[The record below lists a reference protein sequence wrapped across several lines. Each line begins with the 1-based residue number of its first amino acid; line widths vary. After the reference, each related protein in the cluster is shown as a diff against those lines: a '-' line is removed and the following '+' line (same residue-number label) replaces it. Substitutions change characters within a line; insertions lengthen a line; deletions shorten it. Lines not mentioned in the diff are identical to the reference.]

1 MSPETTSVEFDLL
14 SHHVTVGWDRFN
26 KDDFSEMTIKSPTCK
41 PQIHVFE
48 INPVNPGDFS
58 HIFICVNYPV

>member
-26 KDDFSEMTIKSPTCK
+26 KHEISEMTLKSVTLLPLNNLQTTSKQHLNNLKHMCLTC
-41 PQIHVFE
+41 V
-48 INPVNPGDFS
+48 
-58 HIFICVNYPV
+58 